1 MIQVEDRCRIVEAIE
16 SAHAAG
22 ARLQP
27 ACELAGIDIRT
38 LQRWRAED
46 GEGLSQGDGRP
57 TAKRPTPANA
67 LSEAERQR
75 LLEVAN
81 EPRFAEV
88 PPARIVPALADEGVY
103 LASES
108 SFYRVLRAHGQ
119 AGHRGRAKA
128 PQAVRPPTTHVARG
142 PSEVWCWDVTY
153 LPSRVTGLWYYLYLI
168 MDLYSR
174 KIVAWEVHDSDEA
187 DHAARLLK
195 RAVLAEGLHGA
206 ASKPVLHGDN
216 GATLKATTV
225 LAMLHWLGIE
235 PSYSRPRVSDDN
247 AYAEALFRTAKY
259 RPAYPAGGF
268 ADEQSARE
276 WASAF
281 VHWYNH
287 QHLHSGIRYVTP
299 AQRHAGED
307 AEILAERDRVYAEA
321 RLKNPLRW
329 TRHTRNWTP
338 IAEVTLNPER
348 AATSARR
355 DDPDRDAA

>member
-1 MIQVEDRCRIVEAIE
+1 MIRLEDRRRIVEAVE
-16 SAHAAG
+16 EAHSAG
-22 ARLQP
+22 ARLGP

-38 LQRWRAED
+38 LQRWRA
-46 GEGLSQGDGRP
+46 GGGLVRGDRRP
-57 TAKRPTPANA
+57 TAPRPTPGNA
-67 LSEAERQR
+67 LSEAERKR

-88 PPARIVPALADEGVY
+88 PPARIVPTLADEGVY

-119 AGHRGRAKA
+119 AQHRGRAKV
-128 PQAVRPPTTHVARG
+128 PQSVRPPSTHVARA
-142 PSEVWCWDVTY
+142 PNEVWCWDMTF
-153 LPSRVTGLWYYLYLI
+153 LPSRVTGLWYYLYMI

-195 RAVLAEGLHGA
+195 RAVLAEGLHA
-206 ASKPVLHGDN
+206 AARKPVLHGDN

-225 LAMLHWLGIE
+225 LAMLHWLGID

-259 RPAYPAGGF
+259 RPAYPASGF
-268 ADEQSARE
+268 DDVEAARA

-287 QHLHSGIRYVTP
+287 EHLHSGIRYVTP
-299 AQRHAGED
+299 AQRHDGED
-307 AEILAERDRVYAEA
+307 REILAARAVVYAQA
-321 RLKNPLRW
+321 RQRRPERW
-329 TRHTRNWTP
+329 ARHTRDWSP
-338 IAEVTLNPER
+338 VAEVTLNPER
-348 AATSARR
+348 PATMTRR
-355 DDPDRDAA
+355 VDQNRDAA